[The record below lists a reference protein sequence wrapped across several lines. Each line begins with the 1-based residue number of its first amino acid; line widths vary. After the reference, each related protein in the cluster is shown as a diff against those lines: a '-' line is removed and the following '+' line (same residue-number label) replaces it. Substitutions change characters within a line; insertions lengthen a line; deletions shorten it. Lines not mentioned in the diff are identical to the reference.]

1 MPQSESHARIHRE
14 VVPCDKKIQMD
25 DSKLLHVIFNMLK
38 ASTAF
43 GSFKAM
49 MSHGTIHNN
58 DFERNRAFAA
68 LLRHC
73 LELLQHCSILLL

>member
-1 MPQSESHARIHRE
+1 
-14 VVPCDKKIQMD
+14 MD

-49 MSHGTIHNN
+49 SHGTIRNN
-58 DFERNRAFAA
+58 DFERNRACNTT
-68 LLRHC
+68 LLRM
-73 LELLQHCSILLL
+73 S

>member
-1 MPQSESHARIHRE
+1 MN
-14 VVPCDKKIQMD
+14 

-73 LELLQHCSILLL
+73 FELLQHGSIIVTLKIVVAIFSCNTTLLRMF

>member
-1 MPQSESHARIHRE
+1 MN
-14 VVPCDKKIQMD
+14 

-49 MSHGTIHNN
+49 MSHETIHND

-73 LELLQHCSILLL
+73 FELLQHCSFLLL

>member
-1 MPQSESHARIHRE
+1 M
-14 VVPCDKKIQMD
+14 VPCNKKIQTD
-25 DSKLLHVIFNMLK
+25 NSKLLHVIFNMLK

-58 DFERNRAFAA
+58 DFIA
-68 LLRHC
+68 
-73 LELLQHCSILLL
+73 QQSVCSIVATLFRIVTTLFHLVALKTIVANLLV